1 MGYSQLFMMLEIT
14 MQGVFYGIGKTIP
27 PAIISIA
34 LNYLRIPL
42 AIFLVKQGMGVNGIW
57 WAISIT
63 SILKGLIL
71 TVWFVLIKHKVIH
84 NVSTCK

>member
-34 LNYLRIPL
+34 LNYLRIPI
-42 AIFLVKQGMGVNGIW
+42 AIFLVKQGMELMEYGGPS
-57 WAISIT
+57 A
-63 SILKGLIL
+63 LQ
-71 TVWFVLIKHKVIH
+71 
-84 NVSTCK
+84 VS